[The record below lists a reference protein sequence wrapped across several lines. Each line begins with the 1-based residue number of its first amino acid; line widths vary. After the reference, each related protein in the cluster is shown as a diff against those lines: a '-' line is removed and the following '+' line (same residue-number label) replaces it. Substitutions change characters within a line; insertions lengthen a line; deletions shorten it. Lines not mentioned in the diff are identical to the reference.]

1 VDPPPGQEASLMR
14 RRARIL
20 LGAALVST
28 TVLVPTAA
36 MAVWPGS
43 ATGPGRAR
51 AQVVSQGNQ
60 PLVVATGSSVT
71 VSWSASTLVPS
82 GQPVTGYVIR
92 RYDTGGTVQPI
103 GATCSGIVAGLTC
116 TEGSV
121 PNGAWLY
128 AVTPAIG
135 SWRGQESARASVTVA
150 VPTVTSVN
158 PSSQRQ
164 GFTGTVVFTGTS
176 FVSGAAVSFSGT
188 GITVNSTTFN
198 SATQLTANITIASS
212 APLGARNVT
221 VTNPGTLGSAT
232 CANCFTVGSTPTITT
247 LTPAFG
253 FRSTNVAVVVTGTN
267 FVSGA
272 AVTFSGTGIT
282 VNSTTFN
289 SATQLTANITIGAA
303 AAFGV
308 RNVTVTNP
316 DAGSAGCTGCFT
328 VAAGPTVTA
337 ATPSSRGQGAT
348 SQNIVVTGNFF
359 LNGAAVSFSGTGIT
373 VNSTTFN
380 SATQLTANITV
391 GTTAT
396 LGARNVI
403 VTNPAGGGT
412 AGTCTNCFTV
422 NARPGTFTLNPN
434 TRGQGAVNQ
443 IVVITGTLFQN
454 GATVAFSGTGITVN
468 SVTFTSA
475 TQLTANISIAANAAT
490 GSRTV
495 TVTNPDA
502 GNRTGTFTVAAGP
515 VPTAA
520 NPSSRAQGTTGNVV
534 ITGTGFVSGAT
545 VAFSGTGV
553 NVTGVTFNG
562 ATQLTA
568 AVTIVAGA
576 PAGARDV
583 TVTNPN
589 AGRGTCTGCFTVT
602 P

>member
-1 VDPPPGQEASLMR
+1 MR

-20 LGAALVST
+20 LGVALAT
-28 TVLVPTAA
+28 TAVLIPTAA

-43 ATGPGRAR
+43 ATGSGRAR
-51 AQVVSQGNQ
+51 AQVVAQGNQ
-60 PLVVATGSSVT
+60 PLAVAAQSSVT

-92 RYDTGGTVQPI
+92 RYDGAGALQPI
-103 GATCSGIVAGLTC
+103 GATCSGVVTGLTC

-121 PNGAWLY
+121 PNGSWLY
-128 AVTPAIG
+128 SVTPAIG
-135 SWRGQESARASVTVA
+135 SWRGQESPQTPITVA
-150 VPTVTSVN
+150 VPAVTSVN
-158 PSSQRQ
+158 PGSQRQ
-164 GFTGTVVFTGTS
+164 GFTGNVVVTGTS
-176 FVSGAAVSFSGT
+176 FVTGAAVSFSGT

-198 SATQLTANITIASS
+198 SATQLTASITIAAS
-212 APLGARNVT
+212 APLGPRNVT
-221 VTNPGTLGSAT
+221 VTNPGTLGSGT
-232 CANCFTVGSTPTITT
+232 CTGCFTVGSTPTIATVN
-247 LTPAFG
+247 PPFR
-253 FRSTNVAVVVTGTN
+253 FRSTTVNVVVTGTN
-267 FVSGA
+267 YVSGA

-289 SATQLTANITIGAA
+289 SATQLTANITIGAT
-303 AAFGV
+303 AAFGA

-316 DAGSAGCTGCFT
+316 DAGTAACTGCFT

-337 ATPSSRGQGAT
+337 ANPSSRGQGAT

-359 LNGAAVSFSGTGIT
+359 LNGAAVTFSGAGIT
-373 VNSTTFN
+373 VNSTTYN

-391 GTTAT
+391 AT
-396 LGARNVI
+396 GAATGARNVI

-412 AGTCTNCFTV
+412 AGTCTGCFTV
-422 NARPGTFTLNPN
+422 NSRPGVFTLAPN
-434 TRGQGAVNQ
+434 ARGQGAINQ
-443 IVVITGTLFQN
+443 SVVITGTLFQN

-475 TQLTANISIAANAAT
+475 TQLTANITIAATAPI

-534 ITGTGFVSGAT
+534 ITGTAFLSGAT

-553 NVTGVTFNG
+553 NVTAITFNS